1 MNIYALTRLREEYR
15 DNTQNPVS
23 NIGFNCDTSEES
35 DIFKWKVNVF
45 GPSDTPYK
53 GGLFYITLKFSE
65 NYPLIPPKVTFDT
78 PIYHINVKSRND
90 NHDDIGTP
98 DLTILEL
105 WKPEYK
111 IKDILV
117 SIFSLFYMN
126 KIDSPCSMDM
136 ANELKN
142 NKALYKEKIRYFT
155 KKYANPM
162 SNQGIKTI
170 WNFSYQY

>member
-1 MNIYALTRLREEYR
+1 M
-15 DNTQNPVS
+15 
-23 NIGFNCDTSEES
+23 
-35 DIFKWKVNVF
+35 
-45 GPSDTPYK
+45 
-53 GGLFYITLKFSE
+53 
-65 NYPLIPPKVTFDT
+65 
-78 PIYHINVKSRND
+78 
-90 NHDDIGTP
+90 
-98 DLTILEL
+98 

-170 WNFSYQY
+170 WNFSYQYWFILNIYIIYIKYINIILY